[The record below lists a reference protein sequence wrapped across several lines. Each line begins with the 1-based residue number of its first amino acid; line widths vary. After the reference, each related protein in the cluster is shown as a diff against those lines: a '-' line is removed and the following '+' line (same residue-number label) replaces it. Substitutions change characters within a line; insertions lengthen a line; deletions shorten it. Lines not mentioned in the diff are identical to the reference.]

1 MKETACMNIILAS
14 ASPRRRKI
22 LSDMGYR
29 FATVPSR
36 IREESITGET
46 PGDHVL
52 RLSSIKA
59 KTVAGEFPNDLVIGA
74 DTAVVLKGEIL
85 GKPLSEKEA
94 VEMLGKLSG
103 RTHTVYTGLALIHID
118 GNIKKSGY
126 DKTEVTFNKLAE
138 ERIREYVKSGEPLD
152 KAGSYGIQG
161 IGSFLVK
168 SYSGDLDTVIGFP
181 SRLFE
186 KMYEEASSCLS
197 L

>member
-36 IREESITGET
+36 IKEESITGET
-46 PGDHVL
+46 PGDHVA

-74 DTAVVLKGEIL
+74 DTAVILEGEIL

-94 VEMLGKLSG
+94 VGMLGKLSG

-118 GNIKKSGY
+118 ADIKIAGY
-126 DKTEVTFNKLAE
+126 DKTEVTFNDLAE

-168 SYSGDLDTVIGFP
+168 SYSGELDTVIGFP
-181 SRLFE
+181 SRLFK
-186 KMYEEASSCLS
+186 KMYEEVSSCLS